1 MKVGS
6 EFRIGVLVTIGL
18 MALLAGPVGAQ
29 SVSVDLDRNASGIQT
44 TLNADAGSTIQGS
57 IVLDGLTAYRGHTLR
72 VQLVDSFAI
81 EGSIVYTAGDI
92 AGSNNNTVTAVGV
105 TFMSSVL
112 LQAIPVDWTTFP
124 ATAFNFD
131 LTLASTATG
140 DVPLHIIYVGDTSVP
155 SNLTTNLAIVT
166 PGGSLVLNTE
176 NFTLNDGTITIG
188 GAVPTDTPTPT
199 PTGPTPTPEEPT
211 PTPTPTE
218 PIPETG
224 YIVLDGFGGMHPI
237 GIAPSVTGNSF
248 YYPGIDMVV
257 DAEILPD
264 NSGIVVIDNMGGNF
278 VFGLGG
284 STPSVAVDE
293 YYIPETVL
301 PPTIYEATPSYV
313 AVEAAADSAGYWVL
327 DDMGQIYGV
336 GTALP
341 EGATQSLLPGVAV
354 DPPLPAYD
362 PNESNYYR
370 PDGSPIPE
378 GENPG
383 WFSAVDFI
391 VVENGMGV
399 IIADRWGDQHIIGDT
414 SDIHISEDTIH
425 PYFGWDIV
433 RAIELEPQG
442 RGYML
447 LDGFGAVHPVPSLP
461 LNDYVNNPVR
471 EAYDLYIG
479 SQPYFGW
486 DVAESLAYAPD
497 GMGWVTLD
505 AFGGTHY
512 VGQITDV
519 RVLYFGWDIARDIEI
534 YAPEPLPE

>member
-57 IVLDGLTAYRGHTLR
+57 IVLDGLSAYRGHTLR
-72 VQLVDSFAI
+72 VQVVDSSAI

-92 AGSNNNTVTAVGV
+92 AGSNNNTVTALGV

-112 LQAIPVDWTTFP
+112 LQTIPVDWTTFP

-188 GAVPTDTPTPT
+188 GAGPTDTPTPT

-224 YIVLDGFGGMHPI
+224 YIVLDGFGGFHSI
-237 GIAPSVTGNSF
+237 GVAPDVTGNDLW
-248 YYPGIDMVV
+248 YPGIDMVV

-264 NSGIVVIDNMGGNF
+264 NSGIIVITNMGF
-278 VFGLGG
+278 EHVFGLGG
-284 STPSVAVDE
+284 STPSVAVDS
-293 YYIPETVL
+293 YHIPKSASL
-301 PPTIYEATPSYV
+301 PIIYQETPSYV
-313 AVEAAADSAGYWVL
+313 AVEAKSDSAGYWVL

-336 GTALP
+336 GSALP
-341 EGATQSLLPGVAV
+341 EGATQALLSGVAV
-354 DPPLPAYD
+354 DPPLPPYN
-362 PNESNYYR
+362 PNESNFYR
-370 PDGSPIPE
+370 PDGTLIPE

-383 WFSAVDFI
+383 WYSAVDFI
-391 VVENGMGV
+391 VVEDGLGV
-399 IIADRWGDQHIIGDT
+399 IVADRWGDQHILGDA
-414 SDIHISEDTIH
+414 SDIGMDEDTIH

-433 RAIELEPQG
+433 RAIELEPEG

-461 LNDYVNNPVR
+461 LDGPVR
-471 EAYDLYIG
+471 EAYNRYVNVEG
-479 SQPYFGW
+479 SQQPYFGW

-497 GMGWVTLD
+497 GDGWVVLD

-534 YAPEPLPE
+534 YVPAIAD

>member
-1 MKVGS
+1 M
-6 EFRIGVLVTIGL
+6 
-18 MALLAGPVGAQ
+18 
-29 SVSVDLDRNASGIQT
+29 NAS
-44 TLNADAGSTIQGS
+44 
-57 IVLDGLTAYRGHTLR
+57 
-72 VQLVDSFAI
+72 
-81 EGSIVYTAGDI
+81 
-92 AGSNNNTVTAVGV
+92 
-105 TFMSSVL
+105 L
-112 LQAIPVDWTTFP
+112 LQILFPTVIDVFP
-124 ATAFNFD
+124 ATVFNFSFQLSSSFD
-131 LTLASTATG
+131 NLTLHIVRTDDPGTG
-140 DVPLHIIYVGDTSVP
+140 NTQ
-155 SNLTTNLAIVT
+155 LAIMAPEGNISITT
-166 PGGSLVLNTE
+166 PPFE
-176 NFTLNDGTITIG
+176 ILNDVTISG
-188 GAVPTDTPTPT
+188 GAVPTETPEPT

-218 PIPETG
+218 PAPETG
-224 YIVLDGFGGMHPI
+224 YIVLDGFGGMHSI
-237 GIAPSVTGNSF
+237 GVAPSVTGKEI
-248 YYPGIDMVV
+248 YYPGIDVVV

-264 NSGIVVIDNMGGNF
+264 NSGIVVIDNMGANF

-284 STPSVAVDE
+284 STPSVPVNSF
-293 YYIPETVL
+293 YMPEPPL
-301 PPTIYEATPSYV
+301 PPMIFEATPSYV

-336 GTALP
+336 GSVLP
-341 EGATQSLLPGVAV
+341 EGALQSLLPGVAV

-391 VVENGMGV
+391 VVGDGEGV
-399 IIADRWGDQHIIGDT
+399 VVSDRWGGQHLIGDT
-414 SDIHISEDTIH
+414 SAIGMTEETIH

-447 LDGFGAVHPVPSLP
+447 LDGFGGVHPVPSLP
-461 LNDYVNNPVR
+461 LDGPVR
-471 EAYDLYIG
+471 EAYNRYVNVEG
-479 SQPYFGW
+479 TRQPYFGW

-497 GMGWVTLD
+497 GDGWVVLD

-512 VGQITDV
+512 VGNITDI

-534 YAPEPLPE
+534 YIPAIAD